1 MPSSASVGLTDRVKG
16 GGVKNLRGAAYLL
29 VMVIIVR
36 KVTTHYGYEGRLPR
50 IV

>member
-1 MPSSASVGLTDRVKG
+1 MPSSASVGLTDRVEG

-29 VMVIIVR
+29 AMVNIVR
-36 KVTTHYGYEGRLPR
+36 KVTYYGYEGRLPR